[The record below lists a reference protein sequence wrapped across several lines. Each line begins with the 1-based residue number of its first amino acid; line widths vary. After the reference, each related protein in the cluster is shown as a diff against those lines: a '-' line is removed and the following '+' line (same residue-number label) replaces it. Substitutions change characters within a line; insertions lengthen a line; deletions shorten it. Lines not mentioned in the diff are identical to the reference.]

1 MYPKYNS
8 SNFDNDI
15 ALLELAQPIDFSA
28 CGQYCKPIAWI
39 NARDESLYALFGV
52 KAWVHGWGVIRDC
65 KQDIAAC
72 SEQEK
77 TFEALYPSKL
87 QQAELKIQNQ
97 GEKLRSIVW
106 RKVHYTI
113 LNKLHQA

>member
-1 MYPKYNS
+1 
-8 SNFDNDI
+8 
-15 ALLELAQPIDFSA
+15 
-28 CGQYCKPIAWI
+28 
-39 NARDESLYALFGV
+39 LYALLGV

-65 KQDIAAC
+65 KQDITAC

-87 QQAELKIQNQ
+87 QQAELKS
-97 GEKLRSIVW
+97 SIVW